1 MTDSCP
7 FDKLGQPVFVGS
19 IIAYGHALGRC
30 AGLRIGRVLDLTQKA
45 RFDWLGPR
53 DQPSPLQWQAT
64 VIGVDDDRDS
74 RPPSLLDRTGT
85 LFFPNR
91 WIVLSDEQVPAAYRD
106 LLAGFVWPR
115 PKALTKRRRG
125 STI

>member
-30 AGLRIGRVLDLTQKA
+30 AALRIGRVLE
-45 RFDWLGPR
+45 LGRSKP
-53 DQPSPLQWQAT
+53 PMWTPNAEPGWKAT
-64 VIGVDDDRDS
+64 VIGIDDDWPS
-74 RPPSLLDRTGT
+74 GRPVALNTKTGT
-85 LFFPNR
+85 LFFPER

-106 LLAGFVWPR
+106 LLAGFQWPR
-115 PKALTKRRRG
+115 PASFTRKRRA
-125 STI
+125 STIGS